1 MKDKRSFRNVLKLS
15 FGALVCA
22 ALLVLCS
29 GAVFA
34 DSLMNAGRAY
44 GVYDTAG
51 QGGKTNTSSTNDS
64 GWSPKFGDFYDA
76 FKEIKNLVTGGGKT
90 ESGNPAPAGVAPTV
104 GNGVEAV
111 GGRVASGVNRMTGA
125 AENFDRITEGGSRF
139 DSPTADLLIDRV
151 PAAVNFSSSVTGE
164 NASGLVGGYVQDLT
178 DRVDPNTVNNYTRNA
193 GWVKTTDS
201 WLRSTGSFGIT
212 DETSEYPEAVKIYNR
227 DGADA
232 YQKYVTDKIRNDPDY
247 LAAKKKGDAARRS
260 ASRNTL
266 NSYYRRTYSSN
277 TKGLEGGPNEK
288 PNIYLYPETRTD
300 VRVALR
306 HPDQITVSIPEY
318 PADGWRVTAYPNGNL
333 TNADGKEYGYLFYE
347 SEIPDFSFQYEN
359 AFYLPAED
367 REETFER
374 ILTLYGLNE
383 TEKADFR
390 EYWCERL
397 PAGKDYYMYPQ
408 INEACDLVSPLE
420 ITPAPDSVF
429 RLWFVYKEADG
440 ENPAIKEP
448 APERFV
454 RDGFAVVEWGGM
466 VW

>member
-1 MKDKRSFRNVLKLS
+1 MKISKVFRRGGAVSLC
-15 FGALVCA
+15 ALVCA
-22 ALLVLCS
+22 LATLLCTTTVL
-29 GAVFA
+29 A
-34 DSLMNAGRAY
+34 DSVMDAGRAY
-44 GVYDTAG
+44 GVYNSPN
-51 QGGKTNTSSTNDS
+51 QPSTSSTTNNS

-76 FKEIKNLVTGGGKT
+76 YKEIKNLVTGGKQD
-90 ESGNPAPAGVAPTV
+90 SGNSAPVGVGPSASAASD
-104 GNGVEAV
+104 AV
-111 GGRVASGVNRMTGA
+111 MGRVSSGVNRMTGA
-125 AENFDRITEGGSRF
+125 VSNFDRLTDGNSRF
-139 DSPTADLLIDRV
+139 ESETADLIIDRA
-151 PAAVNFSSSVTGE
+151 PAAVNFSASVTGE
-164 NASGLVGGYVQDLT
+164 STSGVVGGYVQDLT
-178 DRVDPNTVNNYTRNA
+178 DRVDPNAVNNYTRNA
-193 GWVKTTDS
+193 GWTKTTDS

-227 DGADA
+227 DGASA
-232 YQKYVTDKIRNDPDY
+232 YQKYVTDKIQNDPAY
-247 LAAKKKGDAARRS
+247 LNAKKKGDAARGKTSKDTR
-260 ASRNTL
+260 
-266 NSYYRRTYSSN
+266 NSYYRRTYNNN

-288 PNIYLYPETRTD
+288 PNIYLYPEIPTD

-306 HPDQITVSIPEY
+306 YPDQITVSIPEY
-318 PADGWRVTAYPNGNL
+318 PADGWKVTAYPKGIL
-333 TNADGKEYGYLFYE
+333 TDGVAEYGYLFYE
-347 SEIPDFSFQYEN
+347 SNIPDYSFQYEN

-397 PAGKDYYMYPQ
+397 PAGRDYYMYPQ

-429 RLWFVYKEADG
+429 RLWFVYKEADS

-448 APERFV
+448 IPERFV